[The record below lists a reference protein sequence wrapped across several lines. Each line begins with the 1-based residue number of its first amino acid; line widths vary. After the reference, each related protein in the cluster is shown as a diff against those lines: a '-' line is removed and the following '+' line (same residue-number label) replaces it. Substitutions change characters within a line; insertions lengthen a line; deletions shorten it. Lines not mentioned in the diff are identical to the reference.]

1 MATFTLPP
9 KSSRSNLCPGWK
21 RTWVMW
27 SRTTPPDKPTETDA
41 PPQTCP
47 RTPTRTASPP
57 TMGLSSVAKQSPGRS
72 TRECLAPP
80 TRDPPSSPQLRY
92 QWARPR
98 PSSSTSYHCARGE
111 RIPTDLAR
119 ETPSP
124 APPSLPLLAAA
135 GRRPR
140 VVHPRRRQY
149 IPAVLLLSLQ
159 AQYCNSTVRSYPM
172 CCTQPTHHSF
182 TGTMGELA

>member
-9 KSSRSNLCPGWK
+9 KSSRSNLCLGWK

-27 SRTTPPDKPTETDA
+27 SRTTPPDKPTETDT

-47 RTPTRTASPP
+47 RNTLFDVLSTTTRVASPP
-57 TMGLSSVAKQSPGRS
+57 TMGLSPVAKQSPGRS

-80 TRDPPSSPQLRY
+80 TRDPPSSTQLRY

-124 APPSLPLLAAA
+124 APPSPPTLRA
-135 GRRPR
+135 GLRGARDQIKR
-140 VVHPRRRQY
+140 T
-149 IPAVLLLSLQ
+149 SG
-159 AQYCNSTVRSYPM
+159 T
-172 CCTQPTHHSF
+172 
-182 TGTMGELA
+182 TGTIVTAGTILQCDGTELPIVLYSAYSP